1 MTRPF
6 AGSIRIRG
14 TVIAICLVLAA
25 TFAMPEPA
33 RAQGLFDLLLGALRG
48 SAPRAYNREELPR
61 EARPRLLDNF
71 PGPEERVEESAPA
84 GGPHV
89 AYCVRTC
96 DGRYFPLTAT
106 ANSRGRDA
114 TPASLCSAMCPSAQT
129 KIYSGSAIERAAAS
143 DGKRYTD
150 LKNAFL
156 YREKVVT
163 DCTCNGRDTNGVA
176 RVDTRQDPTLR
187 AGDIIVTAE
196 GPLVFKGSR
205 GAIRQ
210 ASDFV
215 TPDAYRS
222 LPKGVR
228 ATLADMR
235 IAPEAPI
242 ATAKSEPIRAERP
255 AVTRAPDGDGPL
267 QGAQM
272 PKQISP

>member
-1 MTRPF
+1 VKRPLKASTHTRT
-6 AGSIRIRG
+6 A
-14 TVIAICLVLAA
+14 VAICFA
-25 TFAMPEPA
+25 TACAISAPA
-33 RAQGLFDLLLGALRG
+33 TVHAQGLFDLLLGALRG
-48 SAPRAYNREELPR
+48 SAPRAYNREEP
-61 EARPRLLDNF
+61 PRLLENF
-71 PGPEERVEESAPA
+71 PKPGEQLEERSSAPA

-96 DGRYFPLTAT
+96 DGRYFPLPAS
-106 ANSRGRDA
+106 SRGGRDA

-129 KIYSGSAIERAAAS
+129 KIYSGSAIERAVAS

-156 YREKVVT
+156 YREKVAT

-176 RVDTRQDPTLR
+176 RVDPKQDPTLR
-187 AGDIIVTAE
+187 PGDIIVTAE

-205 GAIRQ
+205 GSTRQ

-215 TPDAYRS
+215 TPDDYRS

-235 IAPEAPI
+235 IAPEVPI
-242 ATAKSEPIRAERP
+242 ATAKSEPVQADRQVVTKIPGGDARP
-255 AVTRAPDGDGPL
+255 V
-267 QGAQM
+267 QGAQA
-272 PKQISP
+272 PQQISR